1 MFTSILVAVDGSE
14 PSARALTVACDIAQH
29 YGAKLHLAHTPQI
42 DTFSYAMGAGVVD
55 IPPTAEEIMAAG
67 TQVLSEASAAA
78 EAKGVKPLTKILG
91 AGDPATHILEVAKAN
106 GVDMI
111 VTGRRGLGSLSSLVL
126 GSTSQR
132 IAHDA
137 TCAILTVK

>member
-14 PSARALTVACDIAQH
+14 PAGRALIAACDIAKR
-29 YGAKLHLAHTPQI
+29 YDAKLHLAHTPQI

-67 TQVLSEASAAA
+67 TQVLADAAA
-78 EAKGVKPLTKILG
+78 VAKSKGVTPATKTLG
-91 AGDPATHILEVAKAN
+91 AGDPAKHVIETAKAN
-106 GVDMI
+106 GVDLI

-137 TCAILTVK
+137 PCAILTVK

>member
-1 MFTSILVAVDGSE
+1 MFTSILVAIDGSE
-14 PSARALTVACDIAQH
+14 PSGRALEVACDIAKH
-29 YGAKLHLAHTPQI
+29 YNAKLHLAHTPQI
-42 DTFSYAMGAGVVD
+42 DTFSYAMGAGIVD

-78 EAKGVKPLTKILG
+78 QAKGVKPVSKTLG
-91 AGDPATHILEVAKAN
+91 AGDPANHILEVAKAN
-106 GVDMI
+106 GVDLI
-111 VTGRRGLGSLSSLVL
+111 VTGRRGLGSLTSLVL

>member
-1 MFTSILVAVDGSE
+1 MFTSILVAIDGSE
-14 PSARALTVACDIAQH
+14 PSGRALEVACDIAQH

-42 DTFSYAMGAGVVD
+42 DTFSYAMGAGIVD

-67 TQVLSEASAAA
+67 TQVLEEANAVA
-78 EAKGVKPLTKILG
+78 EAKGVRPASKTLG
-91 AGDPATHILEVAKAN
+91 AGDPATHVMEVAKAT
-106 GVDMI
+106 GADLI

-132 IAHDA
+132 ISHDA
-137 TCAILTVK
+137 NCAILTVK